1 MAYHMYVAEGL
12 KAITENT
19 AKYGGV
25 VLQFSLRDLLLG
37 GVKEDTRTGKEIID
51 HISGKLDA
59 LGKED
64 TIGRI

>member
-1 MAYHMYVAEGL
+1 MIYHMYVAEGL
-12 KAITENT
+12 KAIAENT

-25 VLQFSLRDLLLG
+25 VLQFSLHDLLLG
-37 GVKEDTRTGKEIID
+37 EVKEDTRTEKEIID

-64 TIGRI
+64 AVGRI